1 MDKKTFMQGLEE
13 SYNKDETIVLMKE
26 MMERIVNIIPV
37 QGLRFIHT
45 SSIEA
50 SDRLEKAIEALVDDK
65 DLDQDSFRKLLMDLC
80 FSLTVW
86 RQQQRMLAIV
96 YNKLKSD
103 EEVPIPV
110 EQRTAEEESES
121 NEDDDDRTK

>member
-26 MMERIVNIIPV
+26 MMESIMNIIPV

-65 DLDQDSFRKLLMDLC
+65 DLDEDSFRKLLMDLC
-80 FSLTVW
+80 FSLTIW
-86 RQQQRMLAIV
+86 HQQQRMLAIV

-110 EQRTAEEESES
+110 EQQSAEESES
-121 NEDDDDRTK
+121 NEDDDDDRTK

>member
-1 MDKKTFMQGLEE
+1 MEKKTFMQGLEE
-13 SYNKDETIVLMKE
+13 SYNKDETIILMKE
-26 MMERIVNIIPV
+26 MMERIIDIIPV

-50 SDRLEKAIEALVDDK
+50 SNRLEKAIEALVDDK
-65 DLDQDSFRKLLMDLC
+65 DLDQESFKKLLMDLC

-86 RQQQRMLAIV
+86 RQHQRMLAIV

-110 EQRTAEEESES
+110 EPQTAEEEPE
-121 NEDDDDRTK
+121 EDDDDDRTK